1 MVVTKGKSSQEDDR
15 GFKMRTL
22 PLTWTAALLAT
33 TSIVAVTSAHAGGF
47 AVREQSATTQGS
59 SFAGSASHE
68 SLSSMYWNPAG
79 VTHQSGTNTESHYA
93 YIIGRSEVT
102 AENYTVEPGPAPG
115 LGGFNP
121 GTQVTTLGGGNAFDP
136 NPGAEQNNSGNI
148 AKQTVVPAS
157 YANMQMSDQLFVGV
171 SINNPF
177 GLVTEPSNPQYYG
190 SVLARTSDIF
200 NPVATPTIG
209 YKIMP
214 GIAVA
219 AGLQVGYLEG
229 TLKFGAA
236 GNNNVYY
243 NGDDFGFGFTLGT
256 TITPAAGTRIGI
268 GYRSEVNYTLDGK
281 FADNNDGSQFS
292 AEVDITTPD
301 VFTVSLH
308 QALTDQTRF
317 MATYEWTQ
325 WSDFDQLD
333 INATQGGVVTT
344 LASPGNT
351 LPTGGV
357 SVSGQT
363 FASLETEWDDAWFA
377 SVGLEFDHTDYLT
390 FRTGIAFEESPIKRA
405 DQRITAV
412 PDNDRIWVSGGLT
425 IDAGDAIPNPLAAF
439 MGQEATTKIDLAYTH
454 IFVDDGD
461 IERTLISQDNVTFRG
476 RAEQS
481 VDIFS
486 VGLRTKFGPSH
497 SPLK

>member
-1 MVVTKGKSSQEDDR
+1 
-15 GFKMRTL
+15 MRTL

-47 AVREQSATTQGS
+47 AVREQSTTTQGS
-59 SFAGSASHE
+59 SFAGAASHE

-236 GNNNVYY
+236 GGNNVYY

-268 GYRSEVNYTLDGK
+268 GYRSEMNYTLDGK

-325 WSDFDQLD
+325 WSDFNRLD
-333 INATQGGVVTT
+333 IVAQQDGVAPVS
-344 LASPGNT
+344 LQPNPVFPGLNT
-351 LPTGGV
+351 LPTQGT
-357 SVSGQT
+357 SVAGQT
-363 FASLETEWDDAWFA
+363 FASLVTDWDDAWFA
-377 SVGLEFDHTDYLT
+377 SVGLEHDHTDYLT
-390 FRTGIAFEESPIKRA
+390 FRAGIAYEESPIARP
-405 DQRITAV
+405 DQRITGV

-425 IDAGDAIPNPLAAF
+425 IDAGNSIPNPLATF
-439 MGQEATTKIDLAYTH
+439 MGTESTTKIDLAYTH
-454 IFVDDGD
+454 IFVENGE
-461 IERTLISQDNVTFRG
+461 IERELISSENITFHG

-481 VDIFS
+481 VDIIS